1 MATTMRRRSSPRGS
15 APRRKRIWARND
27 EIVTGVLAAGS
38 VFDLA
43 GDFATE
49 MGTNTLP
56 VGCTVRGILLDFGIE
71 VTTAGNTTSGITI
84 GVIALDQNVST
95 DVPTPVTQ
103 DHADWMW
110 WQFIHTGTSAIGSR
124 LNTFDSLGGPIR
136 MGAQRKISEL
146 GTTLW
151 FVAQADGGVVVNARF
166 RTSTLLLLP

>member
-1 MATTMRRRSSPRGS
+1 MARTAVRRSSS
-15 APRRKRIWARND
+15 NRRKRAWARND
-27 EIVTGVLAAGS
+27 EIITGVAAAGS

-43 GDFATE
+43 GDFASE

-56 VGCTVRGILLDFGIE
+56 LGTTIRGILLDFGME
-71 VTTAGNTTSGITI
+71 VTTAGDTTSGITL

-110 WQFIHTGTSAIGSR
+110 WQFIHFGTAAIGTR
-124 LNTFDSLGGPIR
+124 LGTFDALGGPIR
-136 MGAQRKISEL
+136 MGASRRVEEL

-151 FVAQADGGVVVNARF
+151 FVAQASGGVVVNARF
-166 RTSTLLLLP
+166 RTSALMLLP